1 MVAICDG
8 IVTTYNGHNNATVF
22 VTNKICDDCI
32 VTTIKLSQICHNI
45 FIVTN
50 SVLL

>member
-1 MVAICDG
+1 MVAIGDG
-8 IVTTYNGHNNATVF
+8 IVTTYNGHNKVTFF

-32 VTTIKLSQICHNI
+32 VTIITLSQIRHNI

-50 SVLL
+50 NVLL